1 MTASSPLPPRYVEYT
16 SLPVGSNLATKPS
29 PVLITGWLLSL
40 AAPPYVFWYGLSVGK
55 SLERVAPPTYTLPE
69 PSRAMAV
76 TTSSRAPPRYVEK
89 TSAVP
94 AAFSSATQPSP
105 QLTSVPQEVQRGGLP
120 PRPLKVDWYGFLVGK
135 LVESVSPPT

>member
-40 AAPPYVFWYGLSVGK
+40 AAPPYLLWYPLSVGK
-55 SLERVAPPTYTLPE
+55 SLESVLPPTYTFPD

-76 TTSSRAPPRYVEK
+76 TESSKAPPRYVEK

-94 AAFSSATQPSP
+94 AALSSETKPSP
-105 QLTSVPQEVQRGGLP
+105 KLISTPQEVQRGGLP
-120 PRPLKVDWYGFLVGK
+120 PEPLKDA
-135 LVESVSPPT
+135 